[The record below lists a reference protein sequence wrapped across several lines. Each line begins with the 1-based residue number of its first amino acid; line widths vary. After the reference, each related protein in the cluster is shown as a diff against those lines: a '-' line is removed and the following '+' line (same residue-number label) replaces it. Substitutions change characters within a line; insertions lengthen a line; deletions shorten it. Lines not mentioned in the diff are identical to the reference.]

1 MLSRLITSANA
12 AIMLFTII
20 LAMPAALAFRLSG
33 DAGGGRGE
41 RNGSAV
47 LH

>member
-1 MLSRLITSANA
+1 MVSRFIVSAKA
-12 AIMLFTII
+12 AILLITII

-33 DAGGGRGE
+33 DAGGANGG
-41 RNGSAV
+41 RNGCAV